1 MYSRTRMPYRCLLVL
16 AAVFMGGLSVADLQ
30 GQAIYGSIYGQVT
43 DSSGAAVPNATVTVK
58 NVAKGT
64 SVQATTNS
72 IGEYTV
78 EHLIPDVYD
87 VTVAAPGFRGRES
100 QGIRVSADTS
110 PKVDLKLDVGS
121 TTETVT
127 VTGEVPQLK
136 TDRADVALVL
146 NEKTVSD
153 LPNSGRNFASLEL
166 LIPGTQVMGWSQNTA
181 ENPQGSPTVQIN
193 GQHFS
198 GVAYELD
205 GAANQDPILGQI
217 VINPPLDAV
226 TEAKIT
232 TQNYDAQF
240 GQAVAAVVT
249 AQTKS
254 GTNGFHGDLF
264 DYRRTDATQARNPY
278 SQFAPDPV
286 TGRLLPAAKYNQF
299 GASIGGP
306 IRKNKAFFFAD
317 YQGTRQIL
325 GSSAIVTVPTALT
338 RSSCLSGNG
347 CDLSD
352 YLTANGPAKG
362 QIYNPRV
369 MTATGPAPFVND
381 FIPTQYLSSQAL
393 ALLALI
399 PAPNAPGTTNNYSG
413 SGSGR
418 LHNDSVDVKIDDQLS
433 ERTHAFARYSYFG
446 NGTSSTTIFGK
457 GGGQGFSSPTNSF
470 GGTASGRSQS
480 AVFGMD
486 IALNPKLLTD
496 FRLGYLR
503 YHVKTQKYD
512 GTENLATNVGIPGLN
527 LGDSFTAG
535 APAFFVENSS
545 GTGGD
550 GLSNFGSA
558 LGVNACN
565 CPLLETED
573 QYQIVNNWTKVLGT
587 HSVKFGVDIRY
598 ARNLRVPSDSNRAG
612 ELHFSATDTENTT
625 DSTLSAPGGM
635 GLASFLIGDV
645 TNMSRYVSVS
655 TNAKES
661 QKRMFTYLQDSWRIT
676 PKLTMNYGLRWEL
689 YFPETVNGKGQGGF
703 PDLNTGEIRVA
714 GYGPFNTAMN
724 VSKTWKT
731 LAPRLG
737 IAYQLNPKTVIRTG
751 YGRSF
756 DIGVFGSIF
765 GHMLTQNLPV
775 LVNQNLTNSGAN
787 TAAFNLAVGPTAFVF
802 PSVPASGVIPIGVGN
817 NAKIRSDPNVFPTID
832 AWNLAVQRQL
842 TNTSSVTVA
851 YVGNKGTHTF
861 MGDDKSTNPNE
872 AAPCLPA
879 SQSFTGQPLCYNPAA
894 PAGSL
899 TETSDTSKLRP
910 YFSKFGFTQDLTFY
924 HNGFDTNYN
933 ALQVS
938 YEKRFSQGLQLNANF
953 ALQRGYNYG
962 NDEEVYKKSLWG
974 RLDDLREKQLTV
986 FGNYELP
993 FGKSRRFGGDVPTW
1007 LNYVIGGY
1015 ELSTSIDWASGL
1027 PFSATLSNCSPFTP
1041 AGPCRPNKGSGS
1053 FPLKLTSF
1061 DPTTHSRTYFIPP
1074 GLGGAFTSPS
1084 LLQTGTS
1091 PRNAFTG
1098 PGLFNADL
1106 SLMKNFP
1113 IRESVA
1119 VEFRM
1124 DAFNVFNIINPANP
1138 GNTCI
1143 DCTVGSGAGTIHGMA
1158 LGTAPRQLQFALTI
1172 KF

>member
-1 MYSRTRMPYRCLLVL
+1 MYSKTRTHLRGLTVL
-16 AAVFMGGLSVADLQ
+16 IAVVMGGLSVGSLR

-43 DSSGAAVPNATVTVK
+43 DSSGAAIANATVTVK
-58 NVAKGT
+58 DVAKGT

-72 IGEYTV
+72 IGEYSV

-87 VTVAAPGFRGRES
+87 VGVAAPGFRGAES
-100 QGIRVSADTS
+100 KGIRVSADTS

-121 TTETVT
+121 ASETVE

-146 NEKTVSD
+146 NQKTVSD

-217 VINPPLDAV
+217 VINSPLDAV

-254 GTNGFHGDLF
+254 GTNSFHGDLF
-264 DYRRTDATQARNPY
+264 DYRKTDATQARNPY
-278 SQFAPDPV
+278 NQFAADPV
-286 TGRLLPAAKYNQF
+286 TGRLLPPAKYNQF
-299 GASIGGP
+299 GASVGGP
-306 IRKNKAFFFAD
+306 IIKNKAFFFAD

-352 YLTANGPAKG
+352 YLAANGPARG

-369 MTATGPAPFVND
+369 ITAAGPAPFVND
-381 FIPTQYLSSQAL
+381 FIPAGDVSPQAL

-399 PAPNAPGTTNNYSG
+399 PAPNAPGTTNNYAASG
-413 SGSGR
+413 SGS

-433 ERTHAFARYSYFG
+433 ERTHAFGRYSYFG
-446 NGTSSTTIFGK
+446 NGTSSATIFGA
-457 GGGQGFSSPTNSF
+457 GGGQGFSAPGNTF
-470 GGTASGRSQS
+470 GGTATGRSQS

-486 IALNPKLLTD
+486 IAVNPKLLTD

-512 GTENLATNVGIPGLN
+512 GEANLATSVGIPGLN

-535 APAFFVENSS
+535 APGFFINNAS
-545 GTGGD
+545 GNGGD
-550 GLSNFGSA
+550 GLSNFGSG
-558 LGVNACN
+558 LNVNACN

-573 QYQIVNNWTKVLGT
+573 QYQIVNNWTKIMGT
-587 HSVKFGVDIRY
+587 HSLKFGVDVRY

-612 ELHFSATDTENTT
+612 ELSFSATDTENST
-625 DSTLSAPGGM
+625 DATLAAPGGM
-635 GLASFLIGDV
+635 GLATFLLGDV
-645 TNMSRYVSVS
+645 TNLSRYVSVS

-661 QKRMFTYLQDSWRIT
+661 QKRMFTYIQDSWRVT
-676 PKLTMNYGLRWEL
+676 PKLTVNYGLRWEL

-714 GYGPFNTAMN
+714 GYGPFDTAMN

-737 IAYQLNPKTVIRTG
+737 IAYQLNDKTVIRTG

-802 PSVPASGVIPIGVGN
+802 PTVPSSGVIPIGVGN

-832 AWNLAVQRQL
+832 AWNFAVQRQL
-842 TNTSSVTVA
+842 TNSSSVTVA

-879 SQSFTGQPLCYNPAA
+879 SQSITGQALCYNPAA
-894 PAGSL
+894 PVGSL
-899 TETSDTSKLRP
+899 TETSDTSQLRP
-910 YFSKFGFTQDLTFY
+910 YFSQFGFTQDLTFY

-953 ALQRGYNYG
+953 AFQRGYNYG

-986 FGNYELP
+986 FGNYDLP
-993 FGKSRRFGGDVPTW
+993 FGKGKHFGGGAPTW
-1007 LNYVIGGY
+1007 MNYVIGGY
-1015 ELSTSIDWASGL
+1015 SLSTSINWASGL
-1027 PFSATLSNCSPFTP
+1027 PFTANLSNCSAFTP

-1053 FPLKLTSF
+1053 FPLKLTDF
-1061 DPTTHSRTYFIPP
+1061 DPTTHSRTYFVPP
-1074 GLGGAFTSPS
+1074 GLGGVFTSPS
-1084 LLQTGTS
+1084 LDQTGNS

-1106 SLMKNFP
+1106 SLMKDFP
-1113 IRESVA
+1113 IRESIS

-1138 GNTCI
+1138 GSTCI
-1143 DCTVGSGAGTIHGMA
+1143 DCTAASGAGTIHGMA
-1158 LGTAPRQLQFALTI
+1158 LGTTPRQLQFALTF

>member
-1 MYSRTRMPYRCLLVL
+1 MTYSTTRTRYVVILLAL
-16 AAVFMGGLSVADLQ
+16 GSLSVASLW

-43 DSSGAAVPNATVTVK
+43 DSSGAAIANATVTVTD
-58 NVAKGT
+58 VAKGT
-64 SVQATTNS
+64 TVQTTTNS
-72 IGEYTV
+72 VGEYSV

-87 VTVAAPGFRGRES
+87 VAVAASGFRGAES
-100 QGIRVSADTS
+100 KGIRVSADTS
-110 PKVDLKLDVGS
+110 PKVDVKLDVGS
-121 TTETVT
+121 ATETVT
-127 VTGEVPQLK
+127 VTSEVPQLK

-254 GTNGFHGDLF
+254 GTNSFHGDLF

-278 SQFAPDPV
+278 NQFEPDPV
-286 TGRLLPAAKYNQF
+286 TRRLLPPAKYNQF

-306 IRKNKAFFFAD
+306 IRKNKAFFFGD

-352 YLTANGPAKG
+352 YLTANGPARG

-369 MTATGPAPFVND
+369 ITGTGPAPFVND
-381 FIPTQYLSSQAL
+381 FIPTQFLSPQAL
-393 ALLALI
+393 ALLAFI

-413 SGSGR
+413 SGSGS

-433 ERTHAFARYSYFG
+433 ERTHAFGRYSYFG
-446 NGTSSTTIFGK
+446 NGTSSATIFGK
-457 GGGQGFSSPTNSF
+457 GGGQGFSAPGNTF

-486 IALNPKLLTD
+486 IALSPKLLTD

-512 GTENLATNVGIPGLN
+512 GEENLATQVGIPGLN

-535 APAFFVENSS
+535 APGFFIENAS
-545 GTGGD
+545 GGGGD

-573 QYQIVNNWTKVLGT
+573 QYQIVNNWTKIMGT
-587 HSVKFGVDIRY
+587 HSLKFGVDIRY

-625 DSTLSAPGGM
+625 DPTLAAPGGM

-661 QKRMFTYLQDSWRIT
+661 QKRLFTYIQDSWRLT
-676 PKLTMNYGLRWEL
+676 PKLTVNYGLRWEL

-714 GYGPFNTAMN
+714 GFGPFNTAMS

-737 IAYQLNPKTVIRTG
+737 IAYQLNDKTVIRTG

-765 GHMLTQNLPV
+765 GHMVTQNLPV
-775 LVNQNLTNSGAN
+775 LVNQNLTASGVN
-787 TAAFNLAVGPTAFVF
+787 TAAFNLAVGPAPFVF
-802 PSVPASGVIPIGVGN
+802 PAVPSSGLLPILPGN
-817 NAKIRSDPNVFPTID
+817 NVKIRNDPNVFPTID
-832 AWNLAVQRQL
+832 AWNFAVQRQL
-842 TNTSSVTVA
+842 THTSSVTVG

-861 MGDDKSTNPNE
+861 AGDDKSTNPNE
-872 AAPCLPA
+872 PAACLPA
-879 SQSFTGQPLCYNPAA
+879 SQSITGQQLCYNPNA
-894 PAGSL
+894 PSGSL
-899 TETSDTSKLRP
+899 TETNNFDFLKP
-910 YFSKFGFTQDLTFY
+910 YFARFGWTQGLTYY

-938 YEKRFSQGLQLNANF
+938 FEKRFSQGLQFTANY
-953 ALQRGYNYG
+953 AYQKAYNYG
-962 NDEEVYKKSLWG
+962 ADEVYKKVNWG
-974 RLDDLREKQLTV
+974 RFDDLRNQQLTM

-993 FGKSRRFGGDVPTW
+993 FGKGKHFGGGVPTW

-1015 ELSTSIDWASGL
+1015 ELSTSINWASGL
-1027 PFSATLSNCSPFTP
+1027 PFTASLSNCSAFTP

-1061 DPTTHSRTYFIPP
+1061 DPTTHSRTYFVPP
-1074 GLGGAFTSPS
+1074 GLGGAFSSPS
-1084 LLQTGTS
+1084 LDQTGTS

-1098 PGLFNADL
+1098 PRLFNADL

-1113 IRESVA
+1113 IRESMS

-1143 DCTVGSGAGTIHGMA
+1143 DCTAASGAGTIHGMA
-1158 LGTAPRQLQFALTI
+1158 LGTAPRQLDFALTF

>member
-1 MYSRTRMPYRCLLVL
+1 MYSMTRTHFRGLTVL
-16 AAVFMGGLSVADLQ
+16 IAVVMGGLSVASLR

-43 DSSGAAVPNATVTVK
+43 DSSGAAIPNATVTVK

-72 IGEYTV
+72 IGEYSV

-87 VTVAAPGFRGRES
+87 VAVAAGGFRGTES
-100 QGIRVSADTS
+100 KGIRVSADTS

-121 TTETVT
+121 ATETVT

-264 DYRRTDATQARNPY
+264 DYRRTDATQARNPFN
-278 SQFAPDPV
+278 QFAPDPV
-286 TGRLLPAAKYNQF
+286 TGRLLPPAKYNQF

-306 IRKNKAFFFAD
+306 IRKNKAFFFGD

-325 GSSAIVTVPTALT
+325 GSSAIVTVPTALA

-352 YLTANGPAKG
+352 YLAANGPQKG

-369 MTATGPAPFVND
+369 ITAAGPAPFAND
-381 FIPTQYLSSQAL
+381 FIPSQFLSPQAL

-413 SGSGR
+413 SGSGS

-433 ERTHAFARYSYFG
+433 ERTHAFGRYSYFG
-446 NGTSSTTIFGK
+446 NGTSSSTIFGK

-486 IALNPKLLTD
+486 IALSPRLLTD

-535 APAFFVENSS
+535 APAFFIENAS
-545 GTGGD
+545 GNGGD

-558 LGVNACN
+558 LGVDACN

-573 QYQIVNNWTKVLGT
+573 QYQIVNNWTKILGT
-587 HSVKFGVDIRY
+587 HSLKFGVDVRY

-625 DSTLSAPGGM
+625 DLTLTSPGGM
-635 GLASFLIGDV
+635 GLATFLIGDA

-676 PKLTMNYGLRWEL
+676 PKLTVNYGLRWEL

-714 GYGPFNTAMN
+714 GYGPFDTAMN
-724 VSKTWKT
+724 VSKSWKT
-731 LAPRLG
+731 LAPRVG
-737 IAYQLNPKTVIRTG
+737 VAYQLNPKTVIRTG

-802 PSVPASGVIPIGVGN
+802 PTIPSSGLIPIGVGN

-832 AWNLAVQRQL
+832 AWNFAVQRQL

-879 SQSFTGQPLCYNPAA
+879 SQSITGQGLCYNPAA

-899 TETSDTSKLRP
+899 TETSDTSQLRP
-910 YFSKFGFTQDLTFY
+910 YFSKFGFTQDLTYY

-938 YEKRFSQGLQLNANF
+938 FEKRFSQGLQLNTNF
-953 ALQRGYNYG
+953 AFQRGYNYG
-962 NDEEVYKKSLWG
+962 SDEEVYKKVLWG
-974 RLDDLREKQLTV
+974 RLDDLREKQLTL

-993 FGKSRRFGGDVPTW
+993 FGRSRRFGGDVPTW

-1015 ELSTSIDWASGL
+1015 ELSTSVDWASGL
-1027 PFSATLSNCSPFTP
+1027 PFTATLSNCSAFTP

-1053 FPLKLTSF
+1053 FPLKLTDF

-1084 LLQTGTS
+1084 LDQTGTS

-1106 SLMKNFP
+1106 SLMKTIP

-1124 DAFNVFNIINPANP
+1124 DAFNVFNIINPGNP
-1138 GNTCI
+1138 GNNCI
-1143 DCTVGSGAGTIHGMA
+1143 DCTVGSGAGSIHGMA
-1158 LGTAPRQLQFALTI
+1158 LGTTPRQLDFALTI

>member
-1 MYSRTRMPYRCLLVL
+1 MKFKCL
-16 AAVFMGGLSVADLQ
+16 AAVSAVLLAAWSVRDLQ
-30 GQAIYGSIYGQVT
+30 GQAIYGSVYGQIT
-43 DSSGAAVPNATVTVK
+43 DSSGAAIPNATVTVR

-64 SVQATTNS
+64 SVQATTTAV
-72 IGEYTV
+72 GEYSV
-78 EHLIPDVYD
+78 EHLIPDTYD
-87 VTVAAPGFRGRES
+87 VAVAAPGFRGVENR
-100 QGIRVSADTS
+100 GIRVSADTS
-110 PKVDLKLDVGS
+110 MKVDLKLDVGS
-121 TTETVT
+121 ASETVT
-127 VTGEVPQLK
+127 VTSEAPQLK

-153 LPNSGRNFASLEL
+153 LPNAGRNFASLQL
-166 LIPGTQVMGWSQNTA
+166 LIPGTQVMGWSQNAA

-217 VINPPLDAV
+217 VINPPLDSV

-254 GTNGFHGDLF
+254 GTNGFHGDIF

-278 SQFAPDPV
+278 NQFAPDPV
-286 TGRLLPAAKYNQF
+286 TGRLLPPAKYNQF
-299 GASIGGP
+299 GASVGGP

-325 GSSAIVTVPTALT
+325 GASAIVTVPTALAHN
-338 RSSCLSGNG
+338 SCLSGNG

-352 YLTANGPAKG
+352 YLVANGAQK
-362 QIYNPRV
+362 QIYNPRAIDPV
-369 MTATGPAPFVND
+369 TGPAPFVNN
-381 FIPTQYLSSQAL
+381 FIPAPDVSPQAL

-399 PAPNAPGTTNNYSG
+399 PLPNAPGTSNNYSG
-413 SGSGR
+413 SGSGE
-418 LHNDSVDVKIDDQLS
+418 LHNDSVDVKIDEQLNQ
-433 ERTHAFARYSYFG
+433 RTHAFGRYSYFG
-446 NGTSSTTIFGK
+446 NGTSSATIFGK

-480 AVFGMD
+480 AVLGMD
-486 IALNPKLLTD
+486 IALSPKLLTD

-512 GTENLATNVGIPGLN
+512 GTENLATAVGIPGLN

-535 APAFFVENSS
+535 APAFYINN
-545 GTGGD
+545 GD

-558 LGVNACN
+558 LGVDACN

-587 HSVKFGVDIRY
+587 HSLKFGADGRY

-612 ELHFSATDTENTT
+612 ELTFSNTDTENVT
-625 DSTLSAPGGM
+625 DQTLSSPGGM
-635 GLASFLIGDV
+635 GLGTFLLGDV
-645 TNMSRYVSVS
+645 TNFARYVSVS
-655 TNAKES
+655 NNAKES
-661 QKRMFTYLQDSWRIT
+661 QKRLFTYLQDTWRLT
-676 PKLTMNYGLRWEL
+676 PRLTVNYGLRWEL

-703 PDLNTGEIRVA
+703 PDLNTGQIRVA
-714 GYGPFNTAMN
+714 GYGSFDTAMN
-724 VSKTWKT
+724 VGKSWKT

-737 IAYQLNPKTVIRTG
+737 IAYQLNEKTVIRTG

-756 DIGVFGSIF
+756 DIGVFGSVF
-765 GHMLTQNLPV
+765 GHMVTQNLPV

-787 TAAFNLAVGPTAFVF
+787 TAAFNLADGPTPFVF
-802 PSVPASGVIPIGVGN
+802 PAVGADGTIPIGVGN
-817 NAKIRSDPNVFPTID
+817 NAKIRSDPNMFPTID
-832 AWNLAVQRQL
+832 AWNFAVQRQL
-842 TNTSSVTVA
+842 SANSSVTVA

-879 SQSFTGQPLCYNPAA
+879 SQSVTGQDLCYNPNA

-899 TETSDTSKLRP
+899 TETSDTSQLRP
-910 YFSKFGFTQDLTFY
+910 YFSKFGFTQDLTYY
-924 HNGFDTNYN
+924 HNGFDTHYN
-933 ALQVS
+933 ALQATF
-938 YEKRFSQGLQLNANF
+938 EKRFSQGLQLTANF
-953 ALQRGYNYG
+953 AFQRGYNYG
-962 NDEEVYKKSLWG
+962 AAEEVYKKVLWG

-993 FGKSRRFGGDVPTW
+993 FGRNHLFAANAPKW
-1007 LNYVIGGY
+1007 LDYVIGGY

-1027 PFSATLSNCSPFTP
+1027 PFTANLSNCSAFTP
-1041 AGPCRPNKGSGS
+1041 AGPCRPNQGSGS
-1053 FPLKLTSF
+1053 FPLNLTGF
-1061 DPTTHSRTYFIPP
+1061 DPATHSRTYFVPP
-1074 GLGGAFTSPS
+1074 GLGGIFSAPS
-1084 LLQTGTS
+1084 LDQTGKS
-1091 PRNAFTG
+1091 QRNAFTG

-1106 SLMKNFP
+1106 SLMKNIP
-1113 IRESVA
+1113 IRESMA
-1119 VEFRM
+1119 LEFRM

-1143 DCTVGSGAGTIHGMA
+1143 DCAVGSGAGTIHGMA
-1158 LGTAPRQLQFALTI
+1158 LGTAPRQLEFALTF